1 MHLISWNDEIIP
13 NWSNNTL
20 SFVTIIY
27 RIFIENV
34 GYIIC
39 VLVSLSLSLSMFDR
53 SILVS
58 RAFLK
63 FTARRMRSRRAERWK
78 LELKARSLH
87 RVYSVK
93 EKYIKLRVAMYA
105 RNLQFSANCIRFKLI
120 SIFCTQKGIDS
131 DFLDS
136 IVPFSAK
143 IRRKERSSKLASR
156 KTAKDS
162 FIFGRGEGGG
172 ERRGKSGR
180 LELLSRLP
188 SFPSRKNYISRR
200 LVSRLSPVA
209 RRPFATEILPSLK
222 CKVSENKGKQDGGAR
237 VLWQFP
243 PLVKYEPFRTCSREL
258 LPASIKQIRNFPICR
273 QISRSKH
280 SANKASSFDFS

>member
-1 MHLISWNDEIIP
+1 MERNEAYLPSSLDFCPDIQSWQISENRNFVESLHLISWNDEIIP

-162 FIFGRGEGGG
+162 FILGRGEGGQEVLITSEARGGG
-172 ERRGKSGR
+172 EREKRKKWSVGIA
-180 LELLSRLP
+180 LSP
-188 SFPSRKNYISRR
+188 SFLPFSEK
-200 LVSRLSPVA
+200 LHLSPSC
-209 RRPFATEILPSLK
+209 FASLTCGEKIVRHRDPSL
-222 CKVSENKGKQDGGAR
+222 
-237 VLWQFP
+237 
-243 PLVKYEPFRTCSREL
+243 VKM
-258 LPASIKQIRNFPICR
+258 Q
-273 QISRSKH
+273 SKR
-280 SANKASSFDFS
+280 K

>member
-1 MHLISWNDEIIP
+1 
-13 NWSNNTL
+13 
-20 SFVTIIY
+20 
-27 RIFIENV
+27 
-34 GYIIC
+34 
-39 VLVSLSLSLSMFDR
+39 MFDR

-162 FIFGRGEGGG
+162 FILGRGEGGG
-172 ERRGKSGR
+172 EREKRKKWSVGIA
-180 LELLSRLP
+180 LSP
-188 SFPSRKNYISRR
+188 SFLPFSEK
-200 LVSRLSPVA
+200 LHLSPSC
-209 RRPFATEILPSLK
+209 FASLTCGEKIVRHRDPSL
-222 CKVSENKGKQDGGAR
+222 
-237 VLWQFP
+237 
-243 PLVKYEPFRTCSREL
+243 VKM
-258 LPASIKQIRNFPICR
+258 Q
-273 QISRSKH
+273 SKR
-280 SANKASSFDFS
+280 K

>member
-1 MHLISWNDEIIP
+1 
-13 NWSNNTL
+13 
-20 SFVTIIY
+20 
-27 RIFIENV
+27 
-34 GYIIC
+34 
-39 VLVSLSLSLSMFDR
+39 MFDR

-162 FIFGRGEGGG
+162 FILGRGEGGG
-172 ERRGKSGR
+172 ERERRGKSGR

-188 SFPSRKNYISRR
+188 SFLPFSEK
-200 LVSRLSPVA
+200 LHLSPSC
-209 RRPFATEILPSLK
+209 FASLTCGEKTVRHRDPSL
-222 CKVSENKGKQDGGAR
+222 
-237 VLWQFP
+237 
-243 PLVKYEPFRTCSREL
+243 VKM
-258 LPASIKQIRNFPICR
+258 Q
-273 QISRSKH
+273 SKR
-280 SANKASSFDFS
+280 K

>member
-1 MHLISWNDEIIP
+1 
-13 NWSNNTL
+13 
-20 SFVTIIY
+20 
-27 RIFIENV
+27 
-34 GYIIC
+34 
-39 VLVSLSLSLSMFDR
+39 MFDR

-162 FIFGRGEGGG
+162 FILGRGEGGG
-172 ERRGKSGR
+172 REREEEKVVGWNCS
-180 LELLSRLP
+180 LAFFP
-188 SFPSRKNYISRR
+188 SFLSRKNYISRR

-243 PLVKYEPFRTCSREL
+243 PFVKYEPFRTCSREL

>member
-1 MHLISWNDEIIP
+1 M
-13 NWSNNTL
+13 
-20 SFVTIIY
+20 
-27 RIFIENV
+27 

-162 FIFGRGEGGG
+162 FILGRGEGGG
-172 ERRGKSGR
+172 GEREKRKKWSVGIA
-180 LELLSRLP
+180 LSP
-188 SFPSRKNYISRR
+188 SFLPFSEK
-200 LVSRLSPVA
+200 LHLSPSC
-209 RRPFATEILPSLK
+209 FASLTCGEKTVRHRDPSL
-222 CKVSENKGKQDGGAR
+222 
-237 VLWQFP
+237 
-243 PLVKYEPFRTCSREL
+243 VKM
-258 LPASIKQIRNFPICR
+258 Q
-273 QISRSKH
+273 SKR
-280 SANKASSFDFS
+280 K

>member
-1 MHLISWNDEIIP
+1 
-13 NWSNNTL
+13 
-20 SFVTIIY
+20 
-27 RIFIENV
+27 
-34 GYIIC
+34 
-39 VLVSLSLSLSMFDR
+39 MFDR

-162 FIFGRGEGGG
+162 FILGRGEGGG
-172 ERRGKSGR
+172 REREEEKVVGWNCS
-180 LELLSRLP
+180 LA
-188 SFPSRKNYISRR
+188 F
-200 LVSRLSPVA
+200 
-209 RRPFATEILPSLK
+209 LPSLLGK
-222 CKVSENKGKQDGGAR
+222 ITSLAVLFRVSH
-237 VLWQFP
+237 LWREDRSPPRSFP
-243 PLVKYEPFRTCSREL
+243 R
-258 LPASIKQIRNFPICR
+258 
-273 QISRSKH
+273 
-280 SANKASSFDFS
+280 

>member
-1 MHLISWNDEIIP
+1 
-13 NWSNNTL
+13 
-20 SFVTIIY
+20 
-27 RIFIENV
+27 
-34 GYIIC
+34 
-39 VLVSLSLSLSMFDR
+39 MFDR

-162 FIFGRGEGGG
+162 FILGRGEGGG
-172 ERRGKSGR
+172 REREEEKVVGWNCS
-180 LELLSRLP
+180 LAFFP
-188 SFPSRKNYISRR
+188 SFLSRKNYISRR

-243 PLVKYEPFRTCSREL
+243 PSLNMNRFERALESCSPLRLNRFEIFL
-258 LPASIKQIRNFPICR
+258 FADRFPVVSIPPTRR
-273 QISRSKH
+273 AVLISRNLREYIFETSYIKYYILF
-280 SANKASSFDFS
+280 SSLLFYPYP